1 MCADFSPH
9 QSSASTSSVKP
20 PREILAGI
28 YAFPP
33 NRETLGGTA
42 YFILSQQGNILVDCP
57 GWRETQQSCFQAFCQ
72 QQGGVRW
79 LFLTH
84 REAMSQVRQIQSD
97 LNCEVVVQEQ
107 EAYLL
112 PEVTVTAFKEEI
124 ALGEA
129 LGIWT
134 CGYSPGSACL
144 YVPSKGG
151 VLFSGRHLLVDP
163 NGNLTP
169 IQSRKTFH
177 WRRQLRN
184 VKKLETKFP
193 PETLSYVCPGANT
206 GFLRGK
212 GVITL
217 SENGLI
223 DALGGNGFA
232 GT

>member
-1 MCADFSPH
+1 MCADSSQN
-9 QSSASTSSVKP
+9 QSSASVSNTKP
-20 PREILAGI
+20 PREILDEI

-33 NRETLGGTA
+33 NRDTLGGTSYLVRA
-42 YFILSQQGNILVDCP
+42 KAGNILVDCP
-57 GWRETQQSCFQAFCQ
+57 NWKGTQQFQEFCQ

-79 LFLTH
+79 LFITH
-84 REAMSQVRQIQSD
+84 REAMSQVRSIQSD

-112 PEVTVTAFKEEI
+112 PEVTVTSFQEEI
-124 ALGEA
+124 RLGEA

-144 YVPSKGG
+144 YVPSNGG

-163 NGNLTP
+163 NGNLAP

-184 VKKLETKFP
+184 IKKLQTKFP
-193 PETLSYVCPGANT
+193 PQTLSYVCPGANT

-212 GVITL
+212 GVVTL
-217 SENGLI
+217 SEKGLMT
-223 DALGGNGFA
+223 L
-232 GT
+232 